1 MVDFVRG
8 FCCGGQVYRVREV
21 RAFNRLYTRVIGV
34 LDEGPV
40 DAEYSLSESRV
51 LFELARR
58 EWTEVGELRRVLG
71 LDAGYAS
78 RLLGRL
84 GERGLVH
91 RERSGEDARRQ
102 VVRLTERGREV
113 FALLDQRSSEKIGEL
128 LARFGEQ
135 RQVELLG
142 AMATISRIVGG
153 EPDSTVVLR
162 APRAGDLGWVVH
174 RHGALYTREYGWND
188 QFEALVARVVADYL
202 AHRDPVREAAW
213 IAELNGERVGS
224 IVCARGGDEQTAKL
238 RLLLVEPSARGH
250 GVGGRL
256 VSECVSFAKSVG
268 YTAMELWTVS
278 LLGSARRIYEAAGFE
293 LVDEQPTSDFGPE
306 LTGQTWRLKL

>member
-1 MVDFVRG
+1 MVDLGKGV
-8 FCCGGQVYRVREV
+8 CCGGQVSRVQRV

-34 LDEGPV
+34 LNEGPV

-84 GERGLVH
+84 GERGLLV
-91 RERSGEDARRQ
+91 RERSAEDARRQ
-102 VVRLTERGREV
+102 VVRLTDRGREV
-113 FALLDQRSSEKIGEL
+113 FAVLDQRSSAQIGEL
-128 LARFGEQ
+128 LARFGEDEQ
-135 RQVELLG
+135 RELLD
-142 AMATISRIVGG
+142 AMATITRIVGG
-153 EPDSTVVLR
+153 EHDPTVVLR

-174 RHGALYTREYGWND
+174 RHGAVYTQEHGWND
-188 QFEALVARVVADYL
+188 GFEALVARIVADYL

-224 IVCARGGDEQTAKL
+224 IMCARGQDEQTAKL

-250 GVGGRL
+250 GVGARL
-256 VSECVSFAKSVG
+256 VAECVSFAKSVG
-268 YTAMELWTVS
+268 YTTMELWTVS
-278 LLGSARRIYEAAGFE
+278 LLASARRIYQAAGFE
-293 LVDEQPTSDFGPE
+293 LVDEQPNSDFGPV
-306 LTGQTWRLKL
+306 LTGQTWRLKW

>member
-1 MVDFVRG
+1 MVDFG
-8 FCCGGQVYRVREV
+8 KGICCGGQVDRVREV

-34 LDEGPV
+34 LNEGPV
-40 DAEYSLSESRV
+40 DAEYSLSETRV

-58 EWTEVGELRRVLG
+58 EWTEVGELRRVLE

-78 RLLGRL
+78 RLLASL
-84 GERGLVH
+84 AERGLLV
-91 RERSGEDARRQ
+91 RERSPEDARRQ

-113 FALLDQRSSEKIGEL
+113 FAVLDRRSSEQVGEL

-135 RQVELLG
+135 HQVELLE

-153 EPDSTVVLR
+153 EPDPTVVLR

-174 RHGALYTREYGWND
+174 RHGAVYTKEYGWND
-188 QFEALVARVVADYL
+188 RFESLVARVVSDYL
-202 AHRDPVREAAW
+202 AHRDPACEAAW

-224 IVCARGGDEQTAKL
+224 IMCTRGADEQTAKL

-250 GVGGRL
+250 GVGARL
-256 VSECVSFAKSVG
+256 VTECVSFAKSVG
-268 YTAMELWTVS
+268 CTAVELWTVS
-278 LLGSARRIYEAAGFE
+278 LLASARRIYQAAGFE
-293 LVDEQPTSDFGPE
+293 LVDEQPTSDFGPA